1 MMKFFESTGKMI
13 ISLLELVGGL
23 VSLLFST
30 LMFLIRGAINIRIT
44 LEQMAILGV
53 DSLIIIL
60 LTTSFAG
67 MVMAYQLSLQ
77 ARIYGLEGF
86 VGGGVVL
93 TMARELAPLL
103 TAVVMA
109 GRVGSAITAQ
119 IASMK
124 VTEQID
130 ALRSLAT
137 NPIRYLVVPRFLA
150 CLLMT
155 PLLTMFSVVG
165 GTAGGYFVATGQG
178 INPYT
183 YMDSIKMFFRVSDLT
198 GGLIK
203 ALVFGATVAI
213 VGCYIGLITEGG
225 AAGVGRSTTN
235 SVVIATV
242 LIFLFNFPLTV
253 VIFGNSGFK

>member
-1 MMKFFESTGKMI
+1 MKFFEATGKMVV
-13 ISLLELVGGL
+13 SLLELVGGL
-23 VSLLFST
+23 ISLLCST
-30 LMFLIRGAINIRIT
+30 LLFLIRGAINIRIT

-67 MVMAYQLSLQ
+67 MVMAYQLALQ

-155 PLLTMFSVVG
+155 PLLTMF
-165 GTAGGYFVATGQG
+165 
-178 INPYT
+178 
-183 YMDSIKMFFRVSDLT
+183 L
-198 GGLIK
+198 
-203 ALVFGATVAI
+203 
-213 VGCYIGLITEGG
+213 
-225 AAGVGRSTTN
+225 
-235 SVVIATV
+235 
-242 LIFLFNFPLTV
+242 
-253 VIFGNSGFK
+253 